1 MWKLLLLTHPT
12 SHLMGFLTSIWQVS
26 QKTNWQIFIESI
38 NEGRRA
44 FERGEYYEFEEVF
57 AELEERFGAY
67 E

>member
-1 MWKLLLLTHPT
+1 MEAATTYAPDFSSEGVFDEYLASLTEDEL
-12 SHLMGFLTSIWQVS
+12 S
-26 QKTNWQIFIESI
+26 NFIESI